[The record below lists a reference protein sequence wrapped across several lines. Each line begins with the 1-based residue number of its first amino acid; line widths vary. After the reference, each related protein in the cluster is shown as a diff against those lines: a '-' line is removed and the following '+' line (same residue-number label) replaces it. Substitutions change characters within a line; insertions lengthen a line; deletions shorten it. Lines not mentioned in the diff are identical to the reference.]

1 LEVAFNDI
9 KKRLATPYSLLI
21 RDSKQEDAT
30 WIGLYP
36 ADLKDRHHSDL
47 SGMIEWGKKQSGLME
62 ILRSW
67 FIKYN
72 KPVYFQP
79 KEFREILM
87 NAEHIIIPKGHEPSL
102 LESLREF
109 FKRFQIDGPLI
120 VPLCEHCLSENR
132 LTILS
137 RKNAVKISDTQV
149 LCLTCARSDL
159 RTELHSHGVEMSKSM
174 TRQLEQQL
182 ARVKSVPRIIGM
194 LFSDFDPTS
203 EPQLTLFDKIKGE
216 ITGKGK
222 KITTLPIPK
231 EFQDIILEIGID
243 KLLPVQEIAI
253 ENGLLK
259 GNNLLIVSSTSSG
272 KTLIGELTG
281 VPKALKGKKM
291 IYLSPLVALTNEKY
305 ELWRKRYKPL
315 GLRVGIK
322 VGMSRIDVGEEARS
336 IVDTNVSKA
345 DIICATYE
353 ALDLIFRSQE
363 VSKIG
368 EIGTIIV
375 DEIQNL
381 AEPERGP
388 ELDGLLA
395 RMRYHAPKAQVIAL
409 SATVGSPQNLAK
421 ELELKLIDY
430 TGRPVPLERHL
441 VFARNDEQKRS
452 IIKKI
457 VQSEFRNVSSTGN
470 KGQSIVFTFSR
481 RRSHSISDWLRNNYV
496 KSTVYHGGL
505 TYNRKRRLE
514 ASYNKQRY
522 ACVVTTAALGSGV
535 DLPASQV
542 IFESLAMGANWLS
555 NSEYEQMLGRAGRLG
570 KHDRG
575 KVYLIVEP
583 GRKYHGGQDKY
594 EDEIA
599 VELLNGVVEDVEP
612 FADTE
617 TSAEQVLATIC
628 STGLSDIKTI
638 AKIYNKML
646 STSIE
651 VVDALKFLV
660 KKHMIRVRQG
670 GVYPT
675 ELGKATALSFL
686 TPSEGFEV
694 RNLLGKLNLLEIA
707 IDLEPFENVYLSSKL
722 QSEVNSAFKTF
733 MPTRLF
739 SGVFSDLTD
748 LRKPHSGASRLPSWV
763 FELFTR
769 WTKDFFN
776 CGCKYFPECNHG
788 KINVGKWMV
797 ERRHDGLNPTGIA
810 KKLRSE
816 YELWAYPGDIYS
828 WLDTLIHNL
837 QAVKRVAKI
846 AGKTDI
852 SEEIETQIERI
863 ERPFKQN
870 GHKKRKG

>member
-1 LEVAFNDI
+1 VELAFNDI
-9 KKRLATPYSLLI
+9 QKRLSNPYSLLI
-21 RDSKQEDAT
+21 RESKQENAT

-36 ADLKDRHHSDL
+36 TSLRDRQHSDL
-47 SGMIEWGKKQSGLME
+47 SGLIEWGKTKSGLLE

-79 KEFREILM
+79 KEFREILK
-87 NAEHIIIPKGHEPSL
+87 NAKHLIIPKGHEPVFLKSL
-102 LESLREF
+102 QEF
-109 FKRFQIDGPLI
+109 FKRFQMEDPLI

-137 RKNAVKISDTQV
+137 RKNAIKISDTQV
-149 LCLTCARSDL
+149 LCLTCARLDL
-159 RTELHSHGVEMSKSM
+159 RTELRSHRVDISKSM

-182 ARVKSVPRIIGM
+182 ARVKSVPKIMGM
-194 LFSDFDPTS
+194 LFSDFDPVS
-203 EPQLTLFDKIKGE
+203 EPQLTLFDKIQGG
-216 ITGKGK
+216 ITGQG
-222 KITTLPIPK
+222 IGISSLEIPK
-231 EFQDIILEIGID
+231 KFQNVILDMGIT
-243 KLLPVQEIAI
+243 KLLPVQKIAVDS
-253 ENGLLK
+253 GLLK
-259 GNNLLIVSSTSSG
+259 GANLLIISSTTSG
-272 KTLIGELTG
+272 KTLIGELAG
-281 VPKALKGKKM
+281 ISKALKSKKM

-305 ELWRKRYKPL
+305 EQWRKRYKTM

-336 IVDTNVSKA
+336 IVDTDVSKA
-345 DIICATYE
+345 NIICATYE
-353 ALDLIFRSQE
+353 ALDLLFRSNE

-368 EIGTIIV
+368 DIGTIVI

-388 ELDGLLA
+388 ELDGLLT

-409 SATVGSPQNLAK
+409 SATVGSPENLAK
-421 ELELKLIDY
+421 ELGLKLINY

-441 VFARNDEQKRS
+441 VFARNDDQKRS
-452 IIKKI
+452 IIKKL
-457 VQSEFRNVSSTGN
+457 VQSEFRKVSSTGN

-481 RRSHSISDWLRNNYV
+481 RRAHAISDWLRNNYV

-514 ASYNKQRY
+514 YSYNKQRY
-522 ACVVTTAALGSGV
+522 ACVVTTAALGAGV

-555 NSEYEQMLGRAGRLG
+555 NAEFEQMLGRAGRLG
-570 KHDRG
+570 KHDQG

-583 GRKYHGGQDKY
+583 GRKYHGGQDKH

-599 VELLNGVVEDVEP
+599 VELLNGIVEDVEP

-617 TSAEQVLATIC
+617 MCLEQILAIIC
-628 STGLSDIKTI
+628 STGLSDIKAI

-646 STSIE
+646 SMSIE
-651 VVDALKFLV
+651 VIDALKYLV
-660 KKHMIRVRQG
+660 KRHMIRVRKG
-670 GVYPT
+670 GVFPT
-675 ELGKATALSFL
+675 ELGKATTLSFL

-694 RNLLGKLNLLEIA
+694 RKLLGKMNLLEIA
-707 IDLEPFENVYLSSKL
+707 INLEPFENVYLSSKL
-722 QSEVNSAFKTF
+722 QSEVNTAFKTY

-748 LRKPHSGASRLPSWV
+748 LRKPHSGASRLPHWV
-763 FELFTR
+763 FELFTK
-769 WTKDFFN
+769 WTSDFFN
-776 CGCKYFPECNHG
+776 CGCKDFPECNHG
-788 KINVGKWMV
+788 KINVGKWII

-810 KKLRSE
+810 KKLRSD

-837 QAVKRVAKI
+837 QAVRRVATI

-852 SEEIETQIERI
+852 SEEIEGQIQRI
-863 ERPFKQN
+863 ERPDSLAHTSDN
-870 GHKKRKG
+870 

>member
-1 LEVAFNDI
+1 LEVAFTDI
-9 KKRLATPYSLLI
+9 QRRLTKPYSILI
-21 RDSKQEDAT
+21 RDAKQEEAT

-36 ADLKDRHHSDL
+36 ASLRDRRHSDL
-47 SGMIEWGKKQSGLME
+47 SGVIEWGITRSGLLE

-79 KEFREILM
+79 KEFREILK
-87 NAEHIIIPKGHEPSL
+87 NAKHIIIPKGHEPKYL
-102 LESLREF
+102 DSLREF
-109 FKRFQIDGPLI
+109 FERFQMDDPLI

-137 RKNAVKISDTQV
+137 RKNAVKISDKQV
-149 LCLTCARSDL
+149 QCLTCARLDL
-159 RTELHSHGVEMSKSM
+159 RTELRSHRIDVSKSM

-182 ARVKSVPRIIGM
+182 ARVKSVPQIIGM
-194 LFSDFDPTS
+194 LFSDFDPVS
-203 EPQLTLFDKIKGE
+203 EPRLTLFDKIEGGITEQGE
-216 ITGKGK
+216 
-222 KITTLPIPK
+222 KITSLRIPKKLQNLILDMGISRLLPIQ
-231 EFQDIILEIGID
+231 EMAID
-243 KLLPVQEIAI
+243 G
-253 ENGLLK
+253 GLLK
-259 GNNLLIVSSTSSG
+259 GANLLIISSTTSG
-272 KTLIGELTG
+272 KTLIGELAG

-305 ELWRKRYKPL
+305 EQWRTRYKPM

-336 IVDTNVSKA
+336 IVDTDVSKA

-353 ALDLIFRSQE
+353 ALDLLFRSNE

-368 EIGTIIV
+368 DIGTIVI

-388 ELDGLLA
+388 ELDGLLT
-395 RMRYHAPKAQVIAL
+395 RMHYHAPEAQIIAL
-409 SATVGSPQNLAK
+409 SATVGSPENLAK
-421 ELELKLIDY
+421 ELDLKLINY

-441 VFARNDEQKRS
+441 VFGRNDEQKRY
-452 IIKKI
+452 IIKKL
-457 VQSEFRNVSSTGN
+457 VQSEFKKVSSTGN

-481 RRSHSISDWLRNNYV
+481 RRAHAISDWLRNHYI

-505 TYNRKRRLE
+505 TYNRKRHLE
-514 ASYNKQRY
+514 YSYNKQRY
-522 ACVVTTAALGSGV
+522 ACVVTTAALGAGV

-542 IFESLAMGANWLS
+542 IFESLAMGANWIS
-555 NSEYEQMLGRAGRLG
+555 NAEFEQMLGRAGRLG
-570 KHDRG
+570 KHDQG

-599 VELLNGVVEDVEP
+599 VELLNGIVEDVEP

-617 TSAEQVLATIC
+617 ACSEQILATIC
-628 STGLSDIKTI
+628 STGLSDIKSI
-638 AKIYNKML
+638 AKIYTKML

-651 VVDALKFLV
+651 IVDALKYLV
-660 KKHMIRVRQG
+660 KKHMIRVREG
-670 GVYPT
+670 GVFPT
-675 ELGKATALSFL
+675 ELGKATTLSFL

-694 RNLLGKLNLLEIA
+694 RKLLGKMNLLEIA
-707 IDLEPFENVYLSSKL
+707 INLEPFENIYLSSKL
-722 QSEVNSAFKTF
+722 QSEVDSAFKTH

-748 LRKPHSGASRLPSWV
+748 LRKPQGGASRLPNWV
-763 FELFTR
+763 FDLFAR
-769 WTKDFFN
+769 WTSDFFN
-776 CGCKYFPECNHG
+776 CGCKDFPECNHG
-788 KINVGKWMV
+788 KINVGTWIV
-797 ERRHDGLNPTGIA
+797 ERRHEGLNPTGIA
-810 KKLRSE
+810 KQLRSN

-837 QAVKRVAKI
+837 QAVRRVATI
-846 AGKTDI
+846 AGQTDI
-852 SEEIETQIERI
+852 SEEIESQIERI
-863 ERPFKQN
+863 ERPFKY
-870 GHKKRKG
+870 KTEK